1 MMKRSRVRSH
11 KSKIRGHGFISS
23 SFRYSILTVNCS
35 LAFAAAAFASEGGGE
50 GSASVL
56 KAYMWPVINFLILV
70 GVMVYALKKAD
81 IKGFFKKRTELI
93 EQSLREARE
102 AKELAQKALSEVE
115 ERLKVKDSEIANI
128 IAGAKLSGENEKAR
142 LMEEGDKLK
151 TRILE
156 QAKTNID
163 YEVKRAKESI
173 KQEAVEIAMELA
185 EKKLK
190 EKLSKEEQLKLLEE
204 SLAKIE
210 GKN

>member
-1 MMKRSRVRSH
+1 MKRKSLRTKEVSLRS
-11 KSKIRGHGFISS
+11 IRNLLPLI
-23 SFRYSILTVNCS
+23 CS
-35 LAFAAAAFASEGGGE
+35 LFLIFAAVAFASEGGGE
-50 GSASVL
+50 ESTSVL
-56 KAYMWPVINFLILV
+56 KAYLWPVINFLILV
-70 GVMVYALKKAD
+70 AVMIFMLKKMD

-102 AKELAQKALSEVE
+102 AKELAQKALAEVE
-115 ERLKVKDSEIANI
+115 ERLKVKDTEMEQIL
-128 IAGAKLSGENEKAR
+128 AGAKQSGENEKAR
-142 LMEEGDKLK
+142 LIEEGDKLK
-151 TRILE
+151 ARILE

-173 KQEAVEIAMELA
+173 KEEAVEIAMELA
-185 EKKLK
+185 EKKLR

>member
-1 MMKRSRVRSH
+1 MMKRSLNLRI
-11 KSKIRGHGFISS
+11 KEQGFISL
-23 SFRYSILTVNCS
+23 FLRYSLGTVHFLLV
-35 LAFAAAAFASEGGGE
+35 LAAVAFASETGGE
-50 GSASVL
+50 ESGSVL
-56 KAYMWPVINFLILV
+56 KAYIWPIINFLILV

-93 EQSLREARE
+93 EQSIRESRE
-102 AKELAQKALSEVE
+102 AKELAQKALAEVE
-115 ERLKVKDSEIANI
+115 ERLKLKDTEIASLI
-128 IAGAKLSGENEKAR
+128 EGAKLSGENEKAR

-151 TRILE
+151 ARILE
-156 QAKTNID
+156 QARTNID

-190 EKLSKEEQLKLLEE
+190 EKLSKDEQLKLLEE

>member
-1 MMKRSRVRSH
+1 MMKRSRKLRFMIQDSRLKTLLPV
-11 KSKIRGHGFISS
+11 ICYLLFFV
-23 SFRYSILTVNCS
+23 SF
-35 LAFAAAAFASEGGGE
+35 AFANEGSGGE
-50 GSASVL
+50 EAESLGAIL
-56 KAYMWPVINFLILV
+56 KGYIWPIINFLILV
-70 GVMVYALKKAD
+70 GVMTYVLKKMD

-115 ERLKVKDSEIANI
+115 ERLKVKDTEIEKI
-128 IAGAKLSGENEKAR
+128 IAAAKQSGENEKTR
-142 LMEEGDKLK
+142 LIEEGDKLK
-151 TRILE
+151 NRILE
-156 QAKTNID
+156 QARTNID

-173 KQEAVEIAMELA
+173 KEEAVEIAMGLA

-190 EKLSKEEQLKLLEE
+190 EKLSKDEQLKLLEE

>member
-1 MMKRSRVRSH
+1 MKRSEVRNH
-11 KSKIRGHGFISS
+11 ESKIKGRGFISS
-23 SFRYSILTVNCS
+23 FLRTS
-35 LAFAAAAFASEGGGE
+35 LFSLHCLLAVSAVAFASEGGGE

-56 KAYMWPVINFLILV
+56 KAYLWPVINFLILV
-70 GVMVYALKKAD
+70 GVMIYVLKKMD

-115 ERLKVKDSEIANI
+115 ERLKVKDSEIADI

-156 QAKTNID
+156 QARTNID

>member
-1 MMKRSRVRSH
+1 MKRSQKSEVRSQ
-11 KSKIRGHGFISS
+11 KLRNTGQGARVKG
-23 SFRYSILTVNCS
+23 ILL
-35 LAFAAAAFASEGGGE
+35 LAACYLLLFVPFAIASAGGGE
-50 GSASVL
+50 EHPSIL
-56 KAYMWPVINFLILV
+56 QAYLWPVINFLILV
-70 GVMVYALKKAD
+70 GVMTYVLKKMD
-81 IKGFFKKRTELI
+81 VKGFFKKRTELI

-102 AKELAQKALSEVE
+102 AKELAQKALAEVE
-115 ERLKVKDSEIANI
+115 ERLKVKDTEIEQI
-128 IAGAKLSGENEKAR
+128 IAAAKQSGENEKAR
-142 LMEEGDKLK
+142 LIEEGDKLK

-173 KQEAVEIAMELA
+173 KEEAVEIAMELA

-190 EKLSKEEQLKLLEE
+190 EKLSKDEQLKLLEE